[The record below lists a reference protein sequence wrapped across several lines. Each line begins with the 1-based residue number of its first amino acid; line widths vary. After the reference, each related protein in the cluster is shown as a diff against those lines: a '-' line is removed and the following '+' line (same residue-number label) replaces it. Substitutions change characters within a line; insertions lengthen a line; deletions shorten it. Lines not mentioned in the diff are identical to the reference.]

1 MRRYNDFRITNKR
14 EKENGS
20 MYGKG
25 IGAYQR
31 ADVMTSEPK
40 RLVIMC
46 YDAAIRNLKIAMK
59 KYRSGEYEAKGLAV
73 QKTQDIIGE
82 LSCGVD
88 CEQGGQIA
96 RNLQAIYNYM
106 TRRLLTADAKK
117 DLEGFEEVARM
128 LGELR
133 GAWEAM
139 CPKGKRDADPGA
151 RLPDP
156 ADKPHVSMACG
167 S

>member
-1 MRRYNDFRITNKR
+1 
-14 EKENGS
+14 

-31 ADVMTSEPK
+31 TDVMTSEPK
-40 RLVIMC
+40 RLVLMC
-46 YDAAIRNLKIAMK
+46 YDAAIRNLKIAME
-59 KYRSGEYEAKGLAV
+59 KYRFGEYEAKGLAV

-82 LSCGVD
+82 LSCGLD
-88 CEQGGQIA
+88 FEKGGQIA

-106 TRRLLTADAKK
+106 TRRLLTADAEK

-128 LGELR
+128 LGELK

-139 CPKGKRDADPGA
+139 SPRGKRDGDPGA
-151 RLPDP
+151 RLADP
-156 ADKPHVSMACG
+156 SSRQDVSMACG

>member
-1 MRRYNDFRITNKR
+1 
-14 EKENGS
+14 

-31 ADVMTSEPK
+31 TDVMTSEPK
-40 RLVIMC
+40 RLVLMC
-46 YDAAIRNLKIAMK
+46 YDAAIRNLKIAK
-59 KYRSGEYEAKGLAV
+59 EKYLCGEYEAKGRAV

-82 LSCGVD
+82 LSCALD
-88 CEQGGQIA
+88 FEKGGQIA

-106 TRRLLTADAKK
+106 IKRLLLADSKR
-117 DLEGFEEVARM
+117 DLKGFDEVARM
-128 LGELR
+128 LEELK
-133 GAWEAM
+133 ATWEAI
-139 CPKGKRDADPGA
+139 CDKAKRDGDPGA

-156 ADKPHVSMACG
+156 SRREYVSMLCG